1 MEREKP
7 KLSREAR
14 IILNSL
20 EPVVEG
26 IATAFGKNCE
36 VVLHSLEDISHS
48 IIKVENGYITGRKEG
63 APLTDLGL
71 NILEK
76 ADSLKNDVIGSYYT
90 KTDNGKLLRSV
101 TIVIRNARNKPIG
114 FLCINID
121 ISAPLVDF
129 LNEFSPVSK
138 RVSSNVEEFFPLTA
152 KDLVEKTLQSA
163 ISKVNSQ
170 RKISPSERN
179 KKIIGDLYEK
189 GIFEIKGAVDMVSD
203 EMGISRYTVYNYIRE
218 MKAKK
223 SRNI

>member
-1 MEREKP
+1 MKSEKFE
-7 KLSREAR
+7 LSKESR

-20 EPVVEG
+20 KPVVKG
-26 IATAFGKNCE
+26 IATVFGKNCE

-76 ADSLKNDVIGSYYT
+76 ADSLNNDVIGDYYT
-90 KTDNGKLLRSV
+90 KIDNGRLLRSV

-121 ISAPLVDF
+121 ISVPLADF
-129 LNEFSPVSK
+129 LNEFSPAGK
-138 RVSSNVEEFFPLTA
+138 HISSNVEEFFPLTA
-152 KDLVEKTLQSA
+152 KDLVEKSLRSA

-179 KKIIGDLYEK
+179 KKIVGDLYKK
-189 GIFEIKGAVDMVSD
+189 GIFEIKGAINMVAD

-218 MKAKK
+218 MKVKK
-223 SRNI
+223 SRKV